1 MDITRV
7 SETYSNLGRIGGG
20 RPNLPEPQGEFP
32 QGLVDGHSDEKEQT
46 NLLDRLIKTKPKT
59 EEKSLLNTNQA
70 FAVSTALVEAIRDGS
85 NSPMSLGSHD
95 VTQLRLIPSRY
106 V

>member
-1 MDITRV
+1 MDVTRV

-32 QGLVDGHSDEKEQT
+32 QGQVDGRPDTKDQT
-46 NLLDRLIKTKPKT
+46 NLLDRLLYTKPKQD
-59 EEKSLLNTNQA
+59 EKSLLNAHQA
-70 FAVSTALVEAIRDGS
+70 FAVSSALTEAIRDRS
-85 NSPMSLGSHD
+85 NFPMSLGSHD